1 MSTIL
6 ITNAIS
12 SGVAVL
18 TFVTL
23 AASRHHRRRQER
35 VQRIY
40 QTVDGRQVTREET
53 L

>member
-1 MSTIL
+1 MTTIL

-18 TFVTL
+18 TFLSVRFT
-23 AASRHHRRRQER
+23 RRRRER
-35 VQRIY
+35 RRIQRIY
-40 QTVDGRQVTREET
+40 LTLDGRQVTRDEQ